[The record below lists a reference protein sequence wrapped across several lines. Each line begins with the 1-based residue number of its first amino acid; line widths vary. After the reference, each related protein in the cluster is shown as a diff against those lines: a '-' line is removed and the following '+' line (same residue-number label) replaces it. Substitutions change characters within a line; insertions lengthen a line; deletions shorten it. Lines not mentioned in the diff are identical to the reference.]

1 MKIYSRK
8 KHDRLMADFQALSDH
23 NNTMAVN
30 LVEMENLVKLAI
42 YVFDEN
48 KITKHQ
54 NIVEDIEEFWD
65 AYQNGEESSFSS
77 PWVEVY
83 DDSWYQ

>member
-1 MKIYSRK
+1 MKIYGRK
-8 KHDRLMADFQALSDH
+8 KHDLLMADFQALSDH
-23 NNTMAVN
+23 SNTLALK

-42 YVFDEN
+42 YVFDDN

-54 NIVEDIEEFWD
+54 DIVEDIEDFWD
-65 AYQNGEESSFSS
+65 AYQNGEEA
-77 PWVEVY
+77 PGTIHWLEVD